1 MQKHTGNGILEDFRI
16 EFMDCWQRL
25 PNKSFF
31 FVLLAA
37 WLALFHFIGNS
48 VLGYGATS
56 SLLDWMYK
64 AYGGGLGRNILDS
77 DEMYG
82 ALVPFGVLVL
92 FWFKRR
98 NLLAVPMRLWS
109 PGLLWIVFGLILHIL
124 GFLIQQPR
132 VSMLGMFSGI
142 FGLMGMAWGP
152 AWLRASFFPFVFLLF
167 AIPLGSF
174 SQAVTVPLQLLVS
187 KLVAFVCNNLL
198 AIDVV
203 REGNI
208 LRDPGNN
215 YHYEVAAAC
224 SGIKSLF
231 AITALAIV
239 MGLLSFRS
247 WWKRGLFIASAV
259 PLAIFGNMVRLL
271 SIIIAAAMW
280 GQKTG
285 EMVHEGGP
293 MGVFALMLYVPSIA
307 GLLILEHY
315 FGDYQ
320 AAKRAARKTPSGAP
334 TQSGMTEVKP
344 GDVASPAREEQKP

>member
-1 MQKHTGNGILEDFRI
+1 MQKHSGNGILEDFRI

-31 FVLLAA
+31 FVLLAV

-64 AYGGGLGRNILDS
+64 AYGGGFGRNILES
-77 DEMYG
+77 DEVYG
-82 ALVPFGVLVL
+82 LFVPVGVLVL

-98 NLLAVPMRLWS
+98 KLMAVPMRVWS
-109 PGLLWIVFGLILHIL
+109 PGLLWVVFGLMLHMF

-132 VSMLGMFSGI
+132 LSMLGMFSGI

-152 AWLRASFFPFVFLLF
+152 AWLRASFSPFVFLLL

-174 SQAVTVPLQLLVS
+174 SQIVTVPLQLLVS
-187 KLVAFVCNNLL
+187 KLVAFVSNNLL

-203 REGNI
+203 RDGTI
-208 LRDPGNN
+208 LRDPANN
-215 YHYEVAAAC
+215 FHYEVAAAC
-224 SGIKSLF
+224 SGIRSLF
-231 AITALAIV
+231 AITTLAII
-239 MGLLSFRS
+239 MAFLSFRA
-247 WWKRGLFIASAV
+247 WWKRALFIASAV

-271 SIIIAAAMW
+271 TIIIAAAMW
-280 GQKTG
+280 GQETG
-285 EMVHEGGP
+285 EMVHKGGP
-293 MGVFALMLYVPSIA
+293 MGIFGLLLYIPSIA
-307 GLLILEHY
+307 GLLVLEHY

-320 AAKRAARKTPSGAP
+320 AAKRAASK
-334 TQSGMTEVKP
+334 KP
-344 GDVASPAREEQKP
+344 GASPSPSAPAKPDDIATPDRKEQKP